1 MKNYTMGLLGKKL
14 GMTTI
19 FIEDG
24 KTVPVTVV
32 QAGPCSVIQVKTDEG
47 AKYNAIQLGFDE
59 GKAASLT
66 KPLQGHFA
74 KAKTAA
80 FKLLGEIRLPAG
92 DIKNFSVGQV
102 IGADIFS
109 EGDFIDVSGVSKG
122 KGFAGVI
129 KRHHFSGFPGSHG
142 THEYFRHGGA
152 VGQHTFPGRI
162 FKGLGMPGHL
172 GAAQSTT
179 QNLKVARVIK
189 EKNLI
194 LIRGAVPGANGGYL
208 VIRKAIKKK
217 AKAAGTKGGR

>member
-1 MKNYTMGLLGKKL
+1 MKNYKMGLLGKKL

-32 QAGPCSVIQVKTDEG
+32 QAGPCAVVQVKTDDTD
-47 AKYNAIQLGFDE
+47 KYSAIQLGFDE
-59 GKAASLT
+59 GKAASFT

-74 KAKTAA
+74 KATTAP

-92 DIKNFSVGQV
+92 EIKNFSVGQV
-102 IGADIFS
+102 LGADVFS

-129 KRHHFSGFPGSHG
+129 KRHHFHGFPGSHG
-142 THEYFRHGGA
+142 THEYFRHGGS
-152 VGQHTFPGRI
+152 VGQHTFPGRV

-172 GAAQSTT
+172 GAARSTV

>member
-1 MKNYTMGLLGKKL
+1 MGLLGKKL

-32 QAGPCSVIQVKTDEG
+32 QAGPCSVVQVKTDDTD
-47 AKYNAIQLGFDE
+47 KYNAIQLGFDE
-59 GKAASLT
+59 AKAASFT
-66 KPLQGHFA
+66 KPLQGHFT
-74 KAKTAA
+74 KAKTAS
-80 FKLLGEIRLPAG
+80 FKLLGEIRLPAEEV
-92 DIKNFSVGQV
+92 KNFSVGQV
-102 IGADIFS
+102 IGADLFN
-109 EGDFIDVSGVSKG
+109 EGDFIDVSGASKG

-129 KRHHFSGFPGSHG
+129 KRHHFSGSPGSHG
-142 THEYFRHGGA
+142 AHEYHRHGGS
-152 VGQHTFPGRI
+152 VGQQTFPGRI
-162 FKGLGMPGHL
+162 FKGLRMPGHL
-172 GAAQSTT
+172 GAAQSTV